1 MALHKKVI
9 FDNIHGY
16 ITLNRVEER
25 ILQSAYYQRLRWV
38 RQLGFTFY
46 LFPGATHTRFAHT
59 LGVLHVMD
67 KILRSVGKAVPE
79 EKFFDPNVTDEQTR
93 FHRTMRLAG
102 MLHDIGTFP
111 FSHTVEI
118 AYLEHWKKQTTPALK
133 KNEASHEALGSHI
146 LQNTDFPG
154 GITQILKEEGID
166 PRELSLIISGKS
178 SNVLANQLMHS
189 DMDADRMDYLI
200 RDSYH
205 TGVKYGEFDRDY
217 LIQKLKVTKYKGHDI
232 LAIDERAIQVVEYFL
247 ICRYSWYSQI
257 IANGTGYKFDLLA
270 AKIYEYFLENDQAHS
285 FKYLME
291 DMSQNPSQFFTF
303 NDSYFMAMM
312 NDFLAQKVKHPVM
325 SELCEMLAYRRAP
338 KHIHCAPIIP
348 TLIESP
354 ENRDEVYEN
363 AKRAAFWLEGET
375 KQLNPDSW
383 MIIDIPK
390 KDVTFMS
397 NPAYDHKKETD
408 PLLARDPVKVLTT
421 GGELRQ
427 LVDVSNS
434 VIRVLRNYRN
444 FLPRIYTSPK
454 TYEMLEKKGVLKSLE
469 AQFKTFKKAS

>member
-25 ILQSAYYQRLRWV
+25 ILQTAYYQRLRWIK
-38 RQLGFTFY
+38 QLGFTFY

-67 KILRSVGKAVPE
+67 KILKGIGKAAPE
-79 EKFFDPNVTDEQTR
+79 EKFFDPEARDKETT

-118 AYLEHWKKQTTPALK
+118 SYLEHWKKQTGTK
-133 KNEASHEALGSHI
+133 RIESSHENMGSHI
-146 LQNTDFPG
+146 LQNTDFEG
-154 GITQILKEEGID
+154 GLTRILKEEGID
-166 PRELSLIISGKS
+166 PKELSQIISGKS
-178 SNVLANQLMHS
+178 NNNLANQLMHS

-217 LIQKLKVTKYKGHDI
+217 LIQNLKSVKYKGQEV
-232 LAIDERAIQVVEYFL
+232 LAIEEHAMQVVEYFL

-257 IANGTGYKFDLLA
+257 IANGTGYKFDLVA
-270 AKIYEYFLENDQAHS
+270 AKIYEYFLENGQAHS

-291 DMSQNPSQFFTF
+291 ELTQDPTRFFTF
-303 NDSYFMAMM
+303 NDSYFMGML
-312 NDFLAQKVKHPVM
+312 NDYLAQKTKHPVIT
-325 SELCEMLAYRRAP
+325 ELCEMLAYRKAP
-338 KHIHCAPIIP
+338 KHITCAPIVP

-354 ENRDEVYEN
+354 EHKQEVVEVT
-363 AKRAAFWLEGET
+363 KKAAQWLEAEA
-375 KQLNPDSW
+375 KKLDPNSW

-397 NPAYDHKKETD
+397 NPAYNGKKELD
-408 PLLARDPVKVLTT
+408 PMLDRDPVKVITRDGDLK
-421 GGELRQ
+421 Q
-427 LVDVSNS
+427 LVDVPNS
-434 VIRVLRNYRN
+434 VMKVLRGYRN
-444 FLPRIYTSPK
+444 FFPHVYTSPK
-454 TYEMLEKKGVLKSLE
+454 TYEMLEKKGILKALQE
-469 AQFKTFKKAS
+469 QFKPINKKAS

>member
-1 MALHKKVI
+1 M
-9 FDNIHGY
+9 
-16 ITLNRVEER
+16 
-25 ILQSAYYQRLRWV
+25 QSAYYQRLRWV

-67 KILRSVGKAVPE
+67 KILKSIGKAVPE
-79 EKFFDPNVTDEQTR
+79 EKFFDSDITDAQTT

-111 FSHTVEI
+111 FSHTSEI

-133 KNEASHEALGSHI
+133 KTEASHEVLGSYI
-146 LQNTDFPG
+146 LLNTDFPG
-154 GITQILKEEGID
+154 GITRILKEEGID
-166 PRELSLIISGKS
+166 PKELSQIISGKS
-178 SNVLANQLMHS
+178 NNILANQLMHS

-200 RDSYH
+200 RDSYY

-217 LIQKLKVTKYKGHDI
+217 LIQNLKVAKHKGHDI
-232 LAIDERAIQVVEYFL
+232 LTIDEHAIQVVEYFL

-270 AKIYEYFLENDQAHS
+270 AKIYEYFLENGQAHS

-291 DMSQNPSQFFTF
+291 EMSQNPSQFFTF
-303 NDSYFMAMM
+303 NDSYFMGLM
-312 NDFLAQKVKHPVM
+312 NDYLAQKVRHPVM
-325 SELCEMLAYRRAP
+325 SELCEMLAYRKAP
-338 KHIHCAPIIP
+338 KHIHCAPIEP

-354 ENRDEVYEN
+354 DHREAVFEN
-363 AKRAAFWLEGET
+363 AKKAALWLEEET
-375 KQLNPDSW
+375 KQLDPNSW

-397 NPAYDHKKETD
+397 NPAYENKKDSD
-408 PLLARDPVKVLTT
+408 PLLARDPVKVLNQD
-421 GGELRQ
+421 GEVRQ

-434 VIRVLRNYRN
+434 VIRILRNYRN
-444 FLPRIYTSPK
+444 FFPRVYTSAK
-454 TYEMLEKKGVLKSLE
+454 TYEMLEKKGLLKELSE
-469 AQFKTFKKAS
+469 QFKMLKKAS